1 MKCNVCGGNLISNK
15 DGLLVCEFCGNV
27 YQDQSVSKELESQ
40 LRSKSK
46 NESIKMLELAEENR
60 KRGDYDEAY
69 YAYQGYLE
77 NNPKDANQR
86 AQVKKWLGKKAKDK
100 QFWFIYNTPQIE
112 VEHRYYEDDSWAG
125 SRRAWR

>member
-46 NESIKMLELAEENR
+46 NESIKMLELAESM
-60 KRGDYDEAY
+60 K
-69 YAYQGYLE
+69 
-77 NNPKDANQR
+77 
-86 AQVKKWLGKKAKDK
+86 K
-100 QFWFIYNTPQIE
+100 QFYDSFRGREIE
-112 VEHRYYEDDSWAG
+112 VLAEQKTRDGRYHSTAANYMEFFVESDTDIRG
-125 SRRAWR
+125 QIVKYKVK